1 MSSLNINHSFA
12 VISLQ
17 TNNGNCRGEVM
28 EPSKSPWAPKALT
41 DQEPTGESFREIM
54 EAQSKETNS
63 AHIRQQVTNSAK
75 KR

>member
-1 MSSLNINHSFA
+1 
-12 VISLQ
+12 
-17 TNNGNCRGEVM
+17 M

-41 DQEPTGESFREIM
+41 DQEPTGQSFREIM